1 MNRHCE
7 RAPHSGARPATLWL
21 SLRLGQSNWLF
32 DFAPGG
38 ERAVVVGRLA
48 NAHVRLDRRG
58 VAPVHFHFEREGD
71 SIRLIPGYADELW
84 LNGTRVRGAQL
95 LESTSHLEFSGL
107 RLEAHVFALDSE
119 LVSPVSTRNELARER
134 GRRRVSLDI
143 PDPMSATRV
152 AFRAGML
159 ASIAAEPVRSEAPS
173 PQSAAEVTPAPTA
186 LRTEQLA
193 SEMQARERSEALL
206 SGDFRIAAPTEPLS
220 ARTSEVI
227 HIDSGPRRRRRRTLR
242 SRFGAFAL
250 RALVSARTSLEHAFR
265 YLFRVRRA

>member
-32 DFAPGG
+32 DFVAGG

-58 VAPVHFHFEREGD
+58 VAPIHFHFEREGD
-71 SIRLIPGYADELW
+71 SIRLIPGYGDELW
-84 LNGTRVRGAQL
+84 LNGARVRGAQL
-95 LESTSHLEFSGL
+95 LESTSHIEFSGL
-107 RLEAHVFALDSE
+107 RLEAHIFALDSE
-119 LVSPVSTRNELARER
+119 LVSPVSTRTELARER
-134 GRRRVSLDI
+134 GGRRVSLDI

-159 ASIAAEPVRSEAPS
+159 ASVAAEPLRSEVRS
-173 PQSAAEVTPAPTA
+173 PQAAAEGTPAPTA

-193 SEMQARERSEALL
+193 SEIQARQRSEAVL
-206 SGDFRIAAPTEPLS
+206 SSHCSIAAPREPLS
-220 ARTSEVI
+220 SLTSEVI
-227 HIDSGPRRRRRRTLR
+227 HIDSGARRRQRRTLR
-242 SRFGAFAL
+242 GRFGAFAVRVL
-250 RALVSARTSLEHAFR
+250 LSTRNSIEHAFR
-265 YLFRVRRA
+265 ALFRVRRA